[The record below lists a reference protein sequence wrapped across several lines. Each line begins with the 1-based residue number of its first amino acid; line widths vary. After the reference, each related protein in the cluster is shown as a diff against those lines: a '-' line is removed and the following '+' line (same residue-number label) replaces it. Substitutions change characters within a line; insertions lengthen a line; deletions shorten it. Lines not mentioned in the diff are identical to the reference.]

1 MAKCYIC
8 KREDGL
14 LNKSII
20 LKTGI
25 FSKEFLDICAKCSTL
40 LDEKYG
46 KTELKLLSKASGK
59 KLYSSSWHKK
69 KNHKYLNH
77 FVGKIIDDISNPESL
92 HKELVKIEQG
102 LKELKKVE
110 DDKFKRLTNKH
121 TNDIIIYLHSAGEFY
136 DAKKGAIYPALK
148 DGSPSFEDQIEFSE
162 IDNDWNDWF
171 SSLTTTDSFNLKKA
185 LKKVEKLLKN
195 KITKLLKEK
204 AVKMPASDIDAFL
217 KYQNVEKVKALCEKM
232 YHNGEISRTANYRY
246 FMLSEEKG
254 EPKKASVSKSESTDI
269 PEQIKKLSDLKDQG
283 ILTEEEF
290 QSKKKD
296 LLDKM

>member
-8 KREDGL
+8 KSENGL
-14 LNKSII
+14 RFNESII

-25 FSKEFLDICAKCSTL
+25 FSKEFLKVCDKCRTL

-46 KTELKLLSKASGK
+46 KTEYKVFDK
-59 KLYSSSWHKK
+59 KGYSSDWHKK
-69 KNHKYLNH
+69 KSHKYLTH
-77 FVGKIIDDISNPESL
+77 FVGEIIDDISNPESL

-102 LKELKKVE
+102 LKDLKKVE

-121 TNDIIIYLHSAGEFY
+121 TNDTIIYLHSAGEFY
-136 DAKKGAIYPALK
+136 DAKIGALYPALK

-162 IDNDWNDWF
+162 VDNDWNDWF

-185 LKKVEKLLKN
+185 LKKVEKLFKN

-232 YHNGEISRTANYRY
+232 YHNGEINRTANYRY
-246 FMLSEEKG
+246 F
-254 EPKKASVSKSESTDI
+254 
-269 PEQIKKLSDLKDQG
+269 
-283 ILTEEEF
+283 ILIED
-290 QSKKKD
+290 KKKPKFTSFIFTICQRQGSIC
-296 LLDKM
+296 LECRKTISHRCYYT